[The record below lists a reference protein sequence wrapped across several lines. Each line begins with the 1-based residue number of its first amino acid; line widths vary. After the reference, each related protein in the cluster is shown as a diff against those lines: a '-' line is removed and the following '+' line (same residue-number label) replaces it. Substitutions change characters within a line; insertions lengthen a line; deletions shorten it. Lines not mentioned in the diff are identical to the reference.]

1 MPLIRTCNLYYF
13 LLYSDADK
21 CFALSFQIQSIQVHE
36 IRSYDP
42 TWGGGVK
49 AYCQSVG
56 LIQAGQLADRQI
68 MIGSGAQ
75 TIIKTPL
82 SGRIAEAIRI

>member
-13 LLYSDADK
+13 LLYSVADK
-21 CFALSFQIQSIQVHE
+21 CVALSFQIQSIQVHE

-42 TWGGGVK
+42 TWGGVK

-56 LIQAGQLADRQI
+56 LIQLADRQI

-75 TIIKTPL
+75 TITKTPL

>member
-1 MPLIRTCNLYYF
+1 MPLIRTCSLYYV
-13 LLYSDADK
+13 LLNSVADK
-21 CFALSFQIQSIQVHE
+21 CFALSFQMQSIQVHE

-42 TWGGGVK
+42 TWGRGVT

-68 MIGSGAQ
+68 MIGSGVQ
-75 TIIKTPL
+75 TIIKAPL
-82 SGRIAEAIRI
+82 SGRIAEAIRM

>member
-13 LLYSDADK
+13 LLYSVADK

-42 TWGGGVK
+42 TWGGVK

-56 LIQAGQLADRQI
+56 LIQLADRQI

-75 TIIKTPL
+75 TITKTPL

>member
-13 LLYSDADK
+13 LLYSVADK

-42 TWGGGVK
+42 TWGGVK

-56 LIQAGQLADRQI
+56 LIQLADRQI